1 MMLSRKALAGYDRLL
16 AGACGVASSQFQ
28 TLMLLWLADNPGADP
43 DDLRR
48 EAMRVAL
55 DVLPA
60 SGDAVAQVA
69 HRLCVALA
77 SQESEDAGRV
87 KVGVSYVPDVDA
99 LDEAFRRAPSADP
112 LGSMASAVA
121 DDVHRGA
128 NEQMGVS
135 AEALGATGLALVP
148 VGDIRT
154 CEFCVARAAE
164 GFHLPK
170 RGSKTLA
177 KSHDHCRCK
186 VVPGFGADPR
196 VEGHDVAFYR
206 GLHALA
212 GDLAHR
218 GYSHRQIRDA
228 MAGTPVEELGPPNSG
243 VGGRPRG
250 RSLTKEDVPRVR
262 SVTDVV
268 YESGGATGDP
278 IKPGVYDP
286 ENFRNHHSEWR
297 DVFAYDMLSMAG
309 FKVIVREPSAPD
321 GFSNIDI
328 LLDGELWEIK
338 SPELR
343 EGGQKPK
350 PGSELS
356 FVEGNLDKAYKQFH
370 RQWDGDTG
378 GRAAWYGPIR
388 VVLNTRYRDED
399 DAAIMAEL
407 EKVLRM
413 KSSKFEVIMVGK
425 DGSMTRL
432 AN

>member
-60 SGDAVAQVA
+60 SGDAAAQVA

-87 KVGVSYVPDVDA
+87 KVGVSYEPDVDA

-228 MAGTPVEELGPPNSG
+228 MAGTPVDELGPPNSG
-243 VGGRPRG
+243 VGGRPRSEG
-250 RSLTKEDVPRVR
+250 GPGPEKRIPRGTGAKRGDVLYIELPDGE
-262 SVTDVV
+262 T
-268 YESGGATGDP
+268 APFLADP
-278 IKPGVYDP
+278 I
-286 ENFRNHHSEWR
+286 
-297 DVFAYDMLSMAG
+297 
-309 FKVIVREPSAPD
+309 
-321 GFSNIDI
+321 
-328 LLDGELWEIK
+328 
-338 SPELR
+338 
-343 EGGQKPK
+343 
-350 PGSELS
+350 
-356 FVEGNLDKAYKQFH
+356 
-370 RQWDGDTG
+370 DGDGPFAGYGTDKPLRKRFVLADLVGGTEPDLWSHDEVHGWVEDPSTG
-378 GRAAWYGPIR
+378 EERFVNVHLFSYPDPDIEDFDPRFKGWSTRAG
-388 VVLNTRYRDED
+388 ES
-399 DAAIMAEL
+399 
-407 EKVLRM
+407 KV
-413 KSSKFEVIMVGK
+413 SGQ
-425 DGSMTRL
+425 
-432 AN
+432 